1 MSVEMKPVAPVKL
14 TIKDYKSDLHND
26 WCPGCVAPSTRIVTR
41 GSNKPIAEVA
51 VGDLVL
57 GHDGG
62 YHKVTEVMSHW
73 HPAPLRRLDV
83 QGLGETLLT
92 EDHPVYVVRR
102 KNAHKTN
109 SEYVTE
115 WSRADQVRRGDYV
128 AYPIPSE
135 VVEQPSISLWYERK
149 LKDSRSKPLPD
160 SVALNDDFLRL
171 AGYYIAE
178 GHTHKRELTWTFG
191 AGERDLVDDTVALV
205 GRLFELHATVR
216 DRTDRNNTFE
226 VTVASSYLTEIF
238 GQMFGEGAENKRVP
252 EPLMLAPLGTQRALL
267 RGLWA
272 GDGTW
277 GKKSAG
283 YRTTS
288 ETLAHQVAVLLLRQ
302 GIVPNTT
309 VDAEHG
315 MHRTAYCV
323 AVSNAAGYNKL
334 AAIADARVRSLPS
347 RRMPVRIRDGYL
359 YAPVRRNTA
368 VEYEGMVH
376 NLEVEDVHSYVTT
389 TSTLHNCG
397 DFGILTGVQMAL
409 AQLNLD
415 PDKVACFSGI
425 GCSGK
430 TPHYVKAYG
439 FHTLH
444 GRVLPV
450 ATGGRL
456 VNSAVTV
463 LAMGGDGDG
472 YGIGAGY
479 FVNSGRRNL
488 DFTYIV
494 HNNNVYGLTKGQASP
509 TLAKGKKT
517 KSMPEQAIQDGINPI
532 AMAVA
537 AGYTFIARAY
547 ALEPKYLAGILVKA
561 IQHRGSALVDVLQTC
576 PTYNDLY
583 TKEWYE
589 GADLPEKRSR
599 LYKLEEQGF
608 DGTVTDVTDTAE
620 IIRKKAAAVARSY
633 ETEPIPIGIYYQAE
647 LPTYEDGV
655 NARIP
660 ALAGTPLVDIDT
672 FHRDVTPLL
681 DAMR

>member
-1 MSVEMKPVAPVKL
+1 MF
-14 TIKDYKSDLHND
+14 I
-26 WCPGCVAPSTRIVTR
+26 
-41 GSNKPIAEVA
+41 
-51 VGDLVL
+51 
-57 GHDGG
+57 
-62 YHKVTEVMSHW
+62 
-73 HPAPLRRLDV
+73 
-83 QGLGETLLT
+83 
-92 EDHPVYVVRR
+92 VRR
-102 KNAHKTN
+102 ETALEHDATSK
-109 SEYVTE
+109 
-115 WSRADQVRRGDYV
+115 ADWVPAGDVRPGDYI
-128 AYPIPSE
+128 AYP
-135 VVEQPSISLWYERK
+135 Q
-149 LKDSRSKPLPD
+149 
-160 SVALNDDFLRL
+160 
-171 AGYYIAE
+171 
-178 GHTHKRELTWTFG
+178 H
-191 AGERDLVDDTVALV
+191 ALV
-205 GRLFELHATVR
+205 TAGIPTNRPTYSL
-216 DRTDRNNTFE
+216 
-226 VTVASSYLTEIF
+226 
-238 GQMFGEGAENKRVP
+238 
-252 EPLMLAPLGTQRALL
+252 RA
-267 RGLWA
+267 
-272 GDGTW
+272 
-277 GKKSAG
+277 
-283 YRTTS
+283 
-288 ETLAHQVAVLLLRQ
+288 
-302 GIVPNTT
+302 I
-309 VDAEHG
+309 
-315 MHRTAYCV
+315 
-323 AVSNAAGYNKL
+323 VSNAEVQY
-334 AAIADARVRSLPS
+334 DA
-347 RRMPVRIRDGYL
+347 
-359 YAPVRRNTA
+359 N
-368 VEYEGMVH
+368 VH
-376 NLEVEDVHSYVTT
+376 NLEVDGAHSYLTVGA
-389 TSTLHNCG
+389 TLHNCG

-456 VNSAVTV
+456 VNSSVTV

-479 FVNSGRRNL
+479 FVNAGRRNL

-537 AGYTFIARAY
+537 AGYTFIARGY
-547 ALEPKYLAGILVKA
+547 ALEPKYLAGMIAKA
-561 IQHRGSALVDVLQTC
+561 IEHKGSALVDVLQTC

-608 DGTVTDVTDTAE
+608 DGKVADITDQTE
-620 IIRKKAAAVARSY
+620 IIKKKAAAVARSY

-660 ALAGTPLVDIDT
+660 ALAEKPLVDIDT
-672 FHRDVTPLL
+672 FHRDVTGLL

>member
-1 MSVEMKPVAPVKL
+1 MSVDSKTVAPVKF

-26 WCPGCVAPSTRIVTR
+26 WCPGCIAPDSRIAMAD
-41 GSNKPIAEVA
+41 GSSRRIADVA
-51 VGDLVL
+51 VGDRVL
-57 GHDGG
+57 GHDGAPHAVLG
-62 YHKVTEVMSHW
+62 ATSHR
-73 HPAPLRRLDV
+73 HNDTMRRITLS
-83 QGLGETLLT
+83 GHGELT
-92 EDHPVYVVRR
+92 ITRDHPMFIVRR
-102 KNAHKTN
+102 AAAL
-109 SEYVTE
+109 EVGAAERAEWVPAGEVT
-115 WSRADQVRRGDYV
+115 VGDYV
-128 AYPIPSE
+128 AYPRP
-135 VVEQPSISLWYERK
+135 
-149 LKDSRSKPLPD
+149 
-160 SVALNDDFLRL
+160 
-171 AGYYIAE
+171 
-178 GHTHKRELTWTFG
+178 
-191 AGERDLVDDTVALV
+191 ALV
-205 GRLFELHATVR
+205 
-216 DRTDRNNTFE
+216 
-226 VTVASSYLTEIF
+226 
-238 GQMFGEGAENKRVP
+238 
-252 EPLMLAPLGTQRALL
+252 
-267 RGLWA
+267 
-272 GDGTW
+272 
-277 GKKSAG
+277 
-283 YRTTS
+283 
-288 ETLAHQVAVLLLRQ
+288 
-302 GIVPNTT
+302 
-309 VDAEHG
+309 
-315 MHRTAYCV
+315 
-323 AVSNAAGYNKL
+323 AAGRS
-334 AAIADARVRSLPS
+334 AAAPEYAFRSILTNDEIEYDA
-347 RRMPVRIRDGYL
+347 I
-359 YAPVRRNTA
+359 
-368 VEYEGMVH
+368 VH
-376 NLEVEDVHSYVTT
+376 NLEVAESNSYLTVGA
-389 TSTLHNCG
+389 TLHNCG

-456 VNSAVTV
+456 VNSAITV

-509 TLAKGKKT
+509 TLSRGKKT
-517 KSMPEQAIQDGINPI
+517 KSMPESAIQDGINPI

-561 IQHRGSALVDVLQTC
+561 IEHKGSALVDVLQTC

-589 GADLPEKRSR
+589 GADLPEKKSR

-608 DGTVTDVTDTAE
+608 DGKVKDVTDKTE
-620 IIRKKAAAVARSY
+620 IIMKKAAAVARSY
-633 ETEPIPIGIYYQAE
+633 ETEPIPVGIYYQAE

-660 ALAGTPLVDIDT
+660 ALAEKPLVDIDT

>member
-1 MSVEMKPVAPVKL
+1 MSVETKPAGAPVKFTL
-14 TIKDYKSDLHND
+14 KDYKSDLHND
-26 WCPGCVAPSTRIVTR
+26 WCPGCVAPDTRVVMADGNSR
-41 GSNKPIAEVA
+41 PIADVVA
-51 VGDLVL
+51 GDRVI
-57 GHDGG
+57 GHDGEPHAVLAATSHRHNDTMRG
-62 YHKVTEVMSHW
+62 IKVRGH
-73 HPAPLRRLDV
+73 
-83 QGLGETLLT
+83 GTLVIT
-92 EDHPVYVVRR
+92 RDHPMFIVPREDALERHPESLAKWIPAGDVR
-102 KNAHKTN
+102 
-109 SEYVTE
+109 E
-115 WSRADQVRRGDYV
+115 GDYV
-128 AYPIPSE
+128 AYP
-135 VVEQPSISLWYERK
+135 Q
-149 LKDSRSKPLPD
+149 
-160 SVALNDDFLRL
+160 
-171 AGYYIAE
+171 G
-178 GHTHKRELTWTFG
+178 
-191 AGERDLVDDTVALV
+191 ALV
-205 GRLFELHATVR
+205 TPGAHIDHPPIVFRSILENH
-216 DRTDRNNTFE
+216 
-226 VTVASSYLTEIF
+226 EI
-238 GQMFGEGAENKRVP
+238 EY
-252 EPLMLAPLGTQRALL
+252 
-267 RGLWA
+267 
-272 GDGTW
+272 DG
-277 GKKSAG
+277 
-283 YRTTS
+283 
-288 ETLAHQVAVLLLRQ
+288 
-302 GIVPNTT
+302 I
-309 VDAEHG
+309 
-315 MHRTAYCV
+315 
-323 AVSNAAGYNKL
+323 
-334 AAIADARVRSLPS
+334 
-347 RRMPVRIRDGYL
+347 
-359 YAPVRRNTA
+359 
-368 VEYEGMVH
+368 VH
-376 NLEVEDVHSYVTT
+376 NLEVAESNSYLTVGA
-389 TSTLHNCG
+389 TLHNCG

-547 ALEPKYLAGILVKA
+547 ALEPKYLAGIIAKA
-561 IQHRGSALVDVLQTC
+561 IEHKGSALVDVLQTC

-589 GADLPEKRSR
+589 GADLPEKKSR
-599 LYKLEEQGF
+599 LYKLEEQGY
-608 DGTVTDVTDTAE
+608 DGKVADVTDKAE
-620 IIRKKAAAVARSY
+620 IIRKKAAAVAKSY
-633 ETEPIPIGIYYQAE
+633 ETEPIPVGIYYQAE

-660 ALAGTPLVDIDT
+660 TLAEKPLVDVDT

>member
-1 MSVEMKPVAPVKL
+1 MSVDAKPVAPVKL

-26 WCPGCVAPSTRIVTR
+26 WCPGCIAPDSRVVMAD
-41 GSNKPIAEVA
+41 GSSRHIADVA
-51 VGDLVL
+51 VGDRVL
-57 GHDGG
+57 GHDGEP
-62 YHKVTEVMSHW
+62 HAVLQATSHR
-73 HPAPLRRLDV
+73 HNDTMRSVEIRGHGRLV
-83 QGLGETLLT
+83 ITR
-92 EDHPVYVVRR
+92 DHPMFIVSREDALERR
-102 KNAHKTN
+102 
-109 SEYVTE
+109 SI
-115 WSRADQVRRGDYV
+115 SRAQWIPAGDVRTGDYV
-128 AYPIPSE
+128 AYPRP
-135 VVEQPSISLWYERK
+135 
-149 LKDSRSKPLPD
+149 
-160 SVALNDDFLRL
+160 
-171 AGYYIAE
+171 
-178 GHTHKRELTWTFG
+178 
-191 AGERDLVDDTVALV
+191 ALV
-205 GRLFELHATVR
+205 PAG
-216 DRTDRNNTFE
+216 
-226 VTVASSYLTEIF
+226 VTVDHIPYAFRAVVGNDEIDY
-238 GQMFGEGAENKRVP
+238 
-252 EPLMLAPLGTQRALL
+252 
-267 RGLWA
+267 
-272 GDGTW
+272 DG
-277 GKKSAG
+277 
-283 YRTTS
+283 
-288 ETLAHQVAVLLLRQ
+288 V
-302 GIVPNTT
+302 
-309 VDAEHG
+309 
-315 MHRTAYCV
+315 
-323 AVSNAAGYNKL
+323 
-334 AAIADARVRSLPS
+334 
-347 RRMPVRIRDGYL
+347 
-359 YAPVRRNTA
+359 
-368 VEYEGMVH
+368 VH
-376 NLEVEDVHSYVTT
+376 NLEVAEANSYLTVGA
-389 TSTLHNCG
+389 TLHNCG

-488 DFTYIV
+488 NFTYIV

-509 TLAKGKKT
+509 TLSRGKKT
-517 KSMPEQAIQDGINPI
+517 KSMPESAIQDGINPI

-547 ALEPKYLAGILVKA
+547 ALEPKYLAGIIAKA
-561 IQHRGSALVDVLQTC
+561 IQHKGSALVDVLQTC

-589 GADLPEKRSR
+589 GADLPEKKSR

-608 DGTVTDVTDTAE
+608 DGKVTDVSDAAD
-620 IIRKKAAAVARSY
+620 IIKKKAAAVAKSY

-660 ALAGTPLVDIDT
+660 ALAEKPLVDIDT
-672 FHRDVTPLL
+672 FHRDVSSLL